1 VGFSHSAS
9 APSLR
14 PTASAADLL
23 LAINKGDNTLAIV
36 DAATLKVLGTAP
48 TGPDPHEV
56 VASADGKLAY
66 ITNYNAGN
74 GFANSLSVV
83 DLVAMK
89 ALPPID
95 LGALGRPH
103 GIALA
108 DGKVYFTAE
117 GAKVVGRYDPDT
129 RRVDLVI
136 GTGQDRTHMVIV
148 SSDQKTLFTTNV
160 SSATVSILEQF
171 TVTRR
176 GGPPPG
182 TPPPGAAGR
191 GAVGRAAAPPA
202 ATDWRVTVVPVGMGA
217 EGFDLSPDGRE
228 LWVANAQGGS
238 VSIVNVAKKAAET
251 VSVRFRSANRL
262 KFTPDGKY
270 ALISDLGGTEVI
282 VMDAATRQEIKRI
295 DVGGGAAGIQMSP
308 DGSRAFAAV
317 GSLNGVAIIDLKTLA
332 MTGRIAT
339 GPGPDGWPGSLEVG
353 DGAAP
358 SRDVMAKTIK
368 ILCVHGLGD
377 HRKSTWKADWE
388 TVLRSVFPGQT
399 AVDAGQSTVQLE
411 FSFLTYDDIFEGTDL
426 SVWETMQAVWKLARS
441 GVSTALRRERSVVG
455 DVSDAIRW
463 TAGYVVAW
471 LEDDR
476 FKRETTARVL
486 DAVRDRTA
494 RSDSRPQPRLARDIQ
509 RLCWR
514 RRTEGSRRER
524 AAAQPL
530 CHVRLAAGKRLRD
543 GEPHRRTPESS
554 SRQALASPVQQR
566 RRRLHRADQVAER
579 PELLPD

>member
-1 VGFSHSAS
+1 MARLLLAFFICA
-9 APSLR
+9 L
-14 PTASAADLL
+14 TATTTAAADLL
-23 LAINKGDNTLAIV
+23 LAINKGDQTLAIV

-117 GAKVVGRYDPDT
+117 GAKVVGRYDPVT

-160 SSATVSILEQF
+160 ASGTVSILEQF

-182 TPPPGAAGR
+182 TPPPGAFAR
-191 GAVGRAAAPPA
+191 GAVGRGAAPPA

-251 VSVRFRSANRL
+251 LSVRFRSANRL

-317 GSLNGVAIIDLKTLA
+317 GSQNGVAIIDLKTLS

-339 GPGPDGWPGSLEVG
+339 GPGPDG
-353 DGAAP
+353 
-358 SRDVMAKTIK
+358 
-368 ILCVHGLGD
+368 
-377 HRKSTWKADWE
+377 
-388 TVLRSVFPGQT
+388 
-399 AVDAGQSTVQLE
+399 
-411 FSFLTYDDIFEGTDL
+411 
-426 SVWETMQAVWKLARS
+426 LAWVTGR
-441 GVSTALRRERSVVG
+441 
-455 DVSDAIRW
+455 
-463 TAGYVVAW
+463 
-471 LEDDR
+471 
-476 FKRETTARVL
+476 
-486 DAVRDRTA
+486 
-494 RSDSRPQPRLARDIQ
+494 
-509 RLCWR
+509 
-514 RRTEGSRRER
+514 
-524 AAAQPL
+524 
-530 CHVRLAAGKRLRD
+530 
-543 GEPHRRTPESS
+543 
-554 SRQALASPVQQR
+554 
-566 RRRLHRADQVAER
+566 
-579 PELLPD
+579 

>member
-1 VGFSHSAS
+1 MRSIRRRLLAFCICALT
-9 APSLR
+9 AT
-14 PTASAADLL
+14 TASAADLL
-23 LAINKGDNTLAIV
+23 LAINKGDQTLAII
-36 DAATLKVLGTAP
+36 DAATHKVLGTAP

-74 GFANSLSVV
+74 GFANSISVV

-95 LGALGRPH
+95 LGALGRPY
-103 GIALA
+103 GIAVA

-182 TPPPGAAGR
+182 APAPAAGGRGAAGR
-191 GAVGRAAAPPA
+191 GAAPPA
-202 ATDWRVTVVPVGMGA
+202 ATDWRSTVVPVGMGA
-217 EGFDLSPDGRE
+217 EGFDLSPDGKE

-295 DVGGGAAGIQMSP
+295 DVGGGAAGIQMSA

-317 GSLNGVAIIDLKTLA
+317 GAQNGVAIIDLKTLS

-339 GPGPDGWPGSLEVG
+339 GPGPDG
-353 DGAAP
+353 
-358 SRDVMAKTIK
+358 
-368 ILCVHGLGD
+368 
-377 HRKSTWKADWE
+377 
-388 TVLRSVFPGQT
+388 
-399 AVDAGQSTVQLE
+399 
-411 FSFLTYDDIFEGTDL
+411 
-426 SVWETMQAVWKLARS
+426 LAW
-441 GVSTALRRERSVVG
+441 VT
-455 DVSDAIRW
+455 
-463 TAGYVVAW
+463 
-471 LEDDR
+471 
-476 FKRETTARVL
+476 
-486 DAVRDRTA
+486 
-494 RSDSRPQPRLARDIQ
+494 
-509 RLCWR
+509 
-514 RRTEGSRRER
+514 GSR
-524 AAAQPL
+524 
-530 CHVRLAAGKRLRD
+530 
-543 GEPHRRTPESS
+543 
-554 SRQALASPVQQR
+554 
-566 RRRLHRADQVAER
+566 
-579 PELLPD
+579 

>member
-1 VGFSHSAS
+1 MARLLLAFFICA
-9 APSLR
+9 L
-14 PTASAADLL
+14 TATTAAAADLL
-23 LAINKGDNTLAIV
+23 LAINKGDNTLAII
-36 DAATLKVLGTAP
+36 DAATGKVLGTAP

-108 DGKVYFTAE
+108 AGKVYFTAE

-129 RRVDLVI
+129 RRVDLVV

-148 SSDQKTLFTTNV
+148 SSDQKTLFTTNI

-182 TPPPGAAGR
+182 TPPPGAGARGAIGR
-191 GAVGRAAAPPA
+191 GAAPPA

-217 EGFDLSPDGRE
+217 EGFDLSPNGSE

-238 VSIVNVAKKAAET
+238 VSIVNVAKKVAET
-251 VSVRFRSANRL
+251 LSVRFRSANRL

-270 ALISDLGGTEVI
+270 VLISDLGGTEVI

-317 GSLNGVAIIDLKTLA
+317 GSQNGVAVIDLKTFS

-339 GPGPDGWPGSLEVG
+339 GPGPDG
-353 DGAAP
+353 
-358 SRDVMAKTIK
+358 
-368 ILCVHGLGD
+368 
-377 HRKSTWKADWE
+377 
-388 TVLRSVFPGQT
+388 
-399 AVDAGQSTVQLE
+399 
-411 FSFLTYDDIFEGTDL
+411 
-426 SVWETMQAVWKLARS
+426 LAWVTGR
-441 GVSTALRRERSVVG
+441 
-455 DVSDAIRW
+455 
-463 TAGYVVAW
+463 
-471 LEDDR
+471 
-476 FKRETTARVL
+476 
-486 DAVRDRTA
+486 
-494 RSDSRPQPRLARDIQ
+494 
-509 RLCWR
+509 
-514 RRTEGSRRER
+514 
-524 AAAQPL
+524 
-530 CHVRLAAGKRLRD
+530 
-543 GEPHRRTPESS
+543 
-554 SRQALASPVQQR
+554 
-566 RRRLHRADQVAER
+566 
-579 PELLPD
+579 

>member
-1 VGFSHSAS
+1 MKSIAPRLLVFCVCALSAT
-9 APSLR
+9 
-14 PTASAADLL
+14 TASAADLL

-95 LGALGRPH
+95 LGPLGRPH

-108 DGKVYFTAE
+108 DGKV
-117 GAKVVGRYDPDT
+117 VGRYDPAT
-129 RRVDLVI
+129 RRVDWVI

-171 TVTRR
+171 TVARR
-176 GGPPPG
+176 GGGPPPG
-182 TPPPGAAGR
+182 TPPPGAAARGAAGR
-191 GAVGRAAAPPA
+191 GATSAPPA
-202 ATDWRVTVVPVGMGA
+202 ATDWRVTVVPVGPGA

-238 VSIVNVAKKAAET
+238 VSIINVAKKAAET
-251 VSVRFRSANRL
+251 LSVRFRSANRL

-282 VMDAATRQEIKRI
+282 VIDAATRQEIKRI

-317 GSLNGVAIIDLKTLA
+317 GSLNGVAIIDLKTLL

-339 GPGPDGWPGSLEVG
+339 GPGPDGLAWVPGS
-353 DGAAP
+353 
-358 SRDVMAKTIK
+358 R
-368 ILCVHGLGD
+368 
-377 HRKSTWKADWE
+377 
-388 TVLRSVFPGQT
+388 
-399 AVDAGQSTVQLE
+399 
-411 FSFLTYDDIFEGTDL
+411 
-426 SVWETMQAVWKLARS
+426 
-441 GVSTALRRERSVVG
+441 
-455 DVSDAIRW
+455 
-463 TAGYVVAW
+463 
-471 LEDDR
+471 
-476 FKRETTARVL
+476 
-486 DAVRDRTA
+486 
-494 RSDSRPQPRLARDIQ
+494 
-509 RLCWR
+509 
-514 RRTEGSRRER
+514 
-524 AAAQPL
+524 
-530 CHVRLAAGKRLRD
+530 
-543 GEPHRRTPESS
+543 
-554 SRQALASPVQQR
+554 
-566 RRRLHRADQVAER
+566 
-579 PELLPD
+579 

>member
-1 VGFSHSAS
+1 MRPVII
-9 APSLR
+9 LR
-14 PTASAADLL
+14 LFLALVIWAVTVTTAAADLL
-23 LAINKGDNTLAIV
+23 LAINKGDQTLAIV

-74 GFANSLSVV
+74 GFANSLSVI

-117 GAKVVGRYDPDT
+117 GAKVVGRYDPAT

-171 TVTRR
+171 TVASR

-182 TPPPGAAGR
+182 AAPPGAPVGR
-191 GAVGRAAAPPA
+191 GAAPPA

-238 VSIVNVAKKAAET
+238 VSIVNVAKKVAET

-295 DVGGGAAGIQMSP
+295 DVGGGAAGLQMSP

-317 GSLNGVAIIDLKTLA
+317 GSQNGVAIIDLKTLSV
-332 MTGRIAT
+332 TGRIAT
-339 GPGPDGWPGSLEVG
+339 GPGPDGLAWV
-353 DGAAP
+353 
-358 SRDVMAKTIK
+358 
-368 ILCVHGLGD
+368 
-377 HRKSTWKADWE
+377 
-388 TVLRSVFPGQT
+388 T
-399 AVDAGQSTVQLE
+399 AS
-411 FSFLTYDDIFEGTDL
+411 
-426 SVWETMQAVWKLARS
+426 K
-441 GVSTALRRERSVVG
+441 
-455 DVSDAIRW
+455 
-463 TAGYVVAW
+463 
-471 LEDDR
+471 
-476 FKRETTARVL
+476 
-486 DAVRDRTA
+486 
-494 RSDSRPQPRLARDIQ
+494 
-509 RLCWR
+509 
-514 RRTEGSRRER
+514 
-524 AAAQPL
+524 
-530 CHVRLAAGKRLRD
+530 
-543 GEPHRRTPESS
+543 
-554 SRQALASPVQQR
+554 
-566 RRRLHRADQVAER
+566 
-579 PELLPD
+579 

>member
-1 VGFSHSAS
+1 MKSIAPRLLVFCVCALSAT
-9 APSLR
+9 
-14 PTASAADLL
+14 TASAADLL

-95 LGALGRPH
+95 LGPLGRPH

-117 GAKVVGRYDPDT
+117 GAKVVGRYDPAT
-129 RRVDLVI
+129 RRVDWVI

-171 TVTRR
+171 TVARR
-176 GGPPPG
+176 GGGPPPG
-182 TPPPGAAGR
+182 TPPPGAAAR
-191 GAVGRAAAPPA
+191 GAARRGAPRAPP
-202 ATDWRVTVVPVGMGA
+202 A

-238 VSIVNVAKKAAET
+238 VSIINVAKKAAET
-251 VSVRFRSANRL
+251 LSVRFRSANRL

-282 VMDAATRQEIKRI
+282 VIDAATRQEIKRI

-317 GSLNGVAIIDLKTLA
+317 GSLNGVAIIDLKTLL

-339 GPGPDGWPGSLEVG
+339 GPGPDG
-353 DGAAP
+353 
-358 SRDVMAKTIK
+358 
-368 ILCVHGLGD
+368 
-377 HRKSTWKADWE
+377 
-388 TVLRSVFPGQT
+388 
-399 AVDAGQSTVQLE
+399 
-411 FSFLTYDDIFEGTDL
+411 
-426 SVWETMQAVWKLARS
+426 LAW
-441 GVSTALRRERSVVG
+441 VT
-455 DVSDAIRW
+455 
-463 TAGYVVAW
+463 
-471 LEDDR
+471 
-476 FKRETTARVL
+476 
-486 DAVRDRTA
+486 
-494 RSDSRPQPRLARDIQ
+494 
-509 RLCWR
+509 
-514 RRTEGSRRER
+514 GSR
-524 AAAQPL
+524 
-530 CHVRLAAGKRLRD
+530 
-543 GEPHRRTPESS
+543 
-554 SRQALASPVQQR
+554 
-566 RRRLHRADQVAER
+566 
-579 PELLPD
+579 

>member
-1 VGFSHSAS
+1 MLLTMRPASRCLLLAFFICALTATSSA
-9 APSLR
+9 
-14 PTASAADLL
+14 AADLL
-23 LAINKGDNTLAIV
+23 LAINKGDQTLAII

-74 GFANSLSVV
+74 GFANSLSVI

-95 LGALGRPH
+95 LGALSRPH

-108 DGKVYFTAE
+108 DGKVYFSAE
-117 GAKVVGRYDPDT
+117 GAKVVGRYDPVT
-129 RRVDLVI
+129 QRVDLVI

-160 SSATVSILEQF
+160 SSGTVSILEQF

-182 TPPPGAAGR
+182 TAPAGGAARGAAGR
-191 GAVGRAAAPPA
+191 GAAPPA
-202 ATDWRVTVVPVGMGA
+202 ATDWRATVVPVGMGA

-238 VSIVNVAKKAAET
+238 VSIVNVAKKTAET

-282 VMDAATRQEIKRI
+282 VMDTATRQEVKRI
-295 DVGGGAAGIQMSP
+295 DVGGGAAGLQMSA

-317 GSLNGVAIIDLKTLA
+317 GSQNGVAVIDLKTLS

-339 GPGPDGWPGSLEVG
+339 GPGPDG
-353 DGAAP
+353 
-358 SRDVMAKTIK
+358 
-368 ILCVHGLGD
+368 
-377 HRKSTWKADWE
+377 
-388 TVLRSVFPGQT
+388 
-399 AVDAGQSTVQLE
+399 
-411 FSFLTYDDIFEGTDL
+411 
-426 SVWETMQAVWKLARS
+426 LAWVT
-441 GVSTALRRERSVVG
+441 G
-455 DVSDAIRW
+455 
-463 TAGYVVAW
+463 
-471 LEDDR
+471 
-476 FKRETTARVL
+476 
-486 DAVRDRTA
+486 
-494 RSDSRPQPRLARDIQ
+494 
-509 RLCWR
+509 
-514 RRTEGSRRER
+514 
-524 AAAQPL
+524 
-530 CHVRLAAGKRLRD
+530 
-543 GEPHRRTPESS
+543 
-554 SRQALASPVQQR
+554 RQ
-566 RRRLHRADQVAER
+566 
-579 PELLPD
+579 